1 MFLPSAKN
9 AMALFV
15 GICAAGLILEI
26 GLRMTGRFRSQGIH
40 TVSEQDYW
48 RIPGPWEPNQD
59 YVDNT
64 NTALPYH
71 SQTNSLG
78 LRGPETTLKPDGP
91 RILVIGDSFTFGEYV
106 DNEDTLPANLGARL
120 SGRAEVLNAGVL
132 GSTIVDQRVFLQ
144 RLLDLDPTLV
154 LLVFC
159 ENDLHDLQ
167 ATLPLHIQLENNRKL
182 KSGFLRPFYLAFRHT
197 ALFNLYLRR
206 HSLFGWPFWEEQ
218 DTAVAAE
225 DVSSPAVDSETT
237 RRDFAKR
244 YAMEAAAMRTTLAQR
259 GIDLLVA
266 TFPGYDTMSGEA
278 LANPVDLVIE
288 ELERVDIHAVDL
300 RPDLRRAEPKVT
312 PLYLLPY
319 DPHPSPRAY
328 SVAADTLTP
337 HVLAALNH
345 AAAP

>member
-1 MFLPSAKN
+1 
-9 AMALFV
+9 
-15 GICAAGLILEI
+15 
-26 GLRMTGRFRSQGIH
+26 MTGRFRSQGIH

-91 RILVIGDSFTFGEYV
+91 RVLVIGDSFTFGEFV
-106 DNEDTLPANLGARL
+106 DNEETLPANLGARL

-159 ENDLHDLQ
+159 ENDLDDFQ
-167 ATLPLHIQLENNRKL
+167 TTPPLHIQLANNRKL
-182 KSGFLRPFYLAFRHT
+182 KSGFLRPFYVAFRDT
-197 ALFNLYLRR
+197 ALFNVYLRR
-206 HSLFGWPFWEEQ
+206 HSLFEWPFREEQ

-225 DVSSPAVDSETT
+225 DASSPAVDSDTT
-237 RRDFAKR
+237 RREAAKR

-259 GIDLLVA
+259 GIGLLIA
-266 TFPGYDTMSGEA
+266 TFPGYPTLLGEA
-278 LANPVDLVIE
+278 APMDLVIP
-288 ELERVDIHAVDL
+288 ELERVGIGVIDL
-300 RPDLRRAEPKVT
+300 RPDLLRAEPKVT

-319 DPHPSPRAY
+319 DPHPSARGY
-328 SVAADTLTP
+328 SVAADTLVP
-337 HVLAALNH
+337 HVLAALNR
-345 AAAP
+345 AAAPY